1 MKNIT
6 RILSAAL
13 ALCLLAA
20 LCLPARADGTQ
31 DCGAKLLAITFDDG
45 PGKYT
50 GALLDGLAERGV
62 HATFFVN
69 GVNASGWPETLR
81 RIVRE
86 GHQLANHTYNH
97 KNLNTCSAKTVQA
110 EIDAVQTLIT
120 AAGGDENAY
129 IRAPYGTPIYA
140 ADSGVV
146 TRVVYSNRGY
156 GIYCMIDH
164 GNGITSRY
172 SHCSA
177 VLVETGQMVGQGQ
190 PICLIGATGWAYGNH
205 VHFVIEANGVPID
218 PLPLIS

>member
-120 AAGGDENAY
+120 AAGGEMG
-129 IRAPYGTPIYA
+129 RAQVVQAEVMVMPRSCSWAIQSMVAVPSWVSPI
-140 ADSGVV
+140 
-146 TRVVYSNRGY
+146 
-156 GIYCMIDH
+156 
-164 GNGITSRY
+164 
-172 SHCSA
+172 
-177 VLVETGQMVGQGQ
+177 L
-190 PICLIGATGWAYGNH
+190 
-205 VHFVIEANGVPID
+205 
-218 PLPLIS
+218 

>member
-69 GVNASGWPETLR
+69 GVNASGWPETLK
-81 RIVRE
+81 RIVNE

-97 KNLNTCSAKTVQA
+97 KNLNTCSAQTVAYEISAVQA
-110 EIDAVQTLIT
+110 LIT
-120 AAGGDENAY
+120 AAGATKTR
-129 IRAPYGTPIYA
+129 ISAPPTA
-140 ADSGVV
+140 
-146 TRVVYSNRGY
+146 TRTKRSNP
-156 GIYCMIDH
+156 
-164 GNGITSRY
+164 S
-172 SHCSA
+172 
-177 VLVETGQMVGQGQ
+177 
-190 PICLIGATGWAYGNH
+190 
-205 VHFVIEANGVPID
+205 
-218 PLPLIS
+218 

>member
-69 GVNASGWPETLR
+69 GVNASGWPETLKLYAINSLPPVNTR
-81 RIVRE
+81 PNT
-86 GHQLANHTYNH
+86 QLA
-97 KNLNTCSAKTVQA
+97 K
-110 EIDAVQTLIT
+110 IWI
-120 AAGGDENAY
+120 
-129 IRAPYGTPIYA
+129 
-140 ADSGVV
+140 
-146 TRVVYSNRGY
+146 
-156 GIYCMIDH
+156 
-164 GNGITSRY
+164 
-172 SHCSA
+172 
-177 VLVETGQMVGQGQ
+177 
-190 PICLIGATGWAYGNH
+190 
-205 VHFVIEANGVPID
+205 
-218 PLPLIS
+218 

>member
-69 GVNASGWPETLR
+69 GVNASGWPETLK
-81 RIVRE
+81 RIVNE

-97 KNLNTCSAKTVQA
+97 KDLTALSDQDALGQIESVNSLVA
-110 EIDAVQTLIT
+110 ELTGMGCALVRPPHGKGWRDSRVLDLYPIPSSCGAS
-120 AAGGDENAY
+120 
-129 IRAPYGTPIYA
+129 TP
-140 ADSGVV
+140 
-146 TRVVYSNRGY
+146 R
-156 GIYCMIDH
+156 
-164 GNGITSRY
+164 
-172 SHCSA
+172 
-177 VLVETGQMVGQGQ
+177 
-190 PICLIGATGWAYGNH
+190 IGAPLIRTR
-205 VHFVIEANGVPID
+205 
-218 PLPLIS
+218 PLPPC

>member
-69 GVNASGWPETLR
+69 GVNASGWPETLK
-81 RIVRE
+81 RIVNE

-97 KNLNTCSAKTVQA
+97 KTLTPAPRRRSHMRSAPCRRLSPPPEATKTRISA
-110 EIDAVQTLIT
+110 PPT
-120 AAGGDENAY
+120 A
-129 IRAPYGTPIYA
+129 
-140 ADSGVV
+140 
-146 TRVVYSNRGY
+146 TRTKRSNP
-156 GIYCMIDH
+156 
-164 GNGITSRY
+164 S
-172 SHCSA
+172 
-177 VLVETGQMVGQGQ
+177 
-190 PICLIGATGWAYGNH
+190 
-205 VHFVIEANGVPID
+205 
-218 PLPLIS
+218 

>member
-1 MKNIT
+1 MRPNHKLIS
-6 RILSAAL
+6 LL
-13 ALCLLAA
+13 LVLLLLAA
-20 LCLPARADGTQ
+20 LVLPAGAAQPQ

-129 IRAPYGTPIYA
+129 IRPLRQREQDRPLRRPRPA
-140 ADSGVV
+140 
-146 TRVVYSNRGY
+146 
-156 GIYCMIDH
+156 H
-164 GNGITSRY
+164 L
-172 SHCSA
+172 
-177 VLVETGQMVGQGQ
+177 LVGRPGGLEIPRQRDR
-190 PICLIGATGWAYGNH
+190 PAEH
-205 VHFVIEANGVPID
+205 
-218 PLPLIS
+218 